1 MKTKQNLEFV
11 VEPQDVLKKQL
22 QSIKGG
28 TATDIK
34 CNPEGIIL
42 CHPTG
47 KVKSTQSISA
57 W

>member
-11 VEPQDVLKKQL
+11 VEPHDVLKKQL

-28 TATDIK
+28 TATIECK
-34 CNPEGIIL
+34 PEGKIVCFSKGIIKE
-42 CHPTG
+42 T
-47 KVKSTQSISA
+47 KSISA